1 MLKDN
6 LIKELETSY
15 GFFLNTIECFDEEN
29 SNFSPKEGMFT
40 VSQQVAHAAQ
50 TVDWFIDGAF
60 ISNGFDL
67 NFEKHTEETK
77 NMKSLKQAK
86 DIFTKA
92 VEDAKSVLEKL
103 SDEDL
108 NKPLPEGPVM
118 GGVPKLAIIGAMSD
132 HSAHHRGALA
142 VYARLLGKEPKMPY
156 G

>member
-15 GFFLNTIECFDEEN
+15 GFFLNTIDCLDEDD

-67 NFEKHTEETK
+67 NFEKHTEE
-77 NMKSLKQAK
+77 MKKTISLKQAK
-86 DIFTKA
+86 DIFAKA
-92 VEDAKSVLEKL
+92 VGNAKSVLEKL
-103 SDEDL
+103 SDEEL

-118 GGVPKLAIIGAMSD
+118 GGVPKIAIIGAMSD

>member
-15 GFFLNTIECFDEEN
+15 CFFLNTIECFDEED
-29 SNFSPKEGMFT
+29 SGFSPKEGIFT

-67 NFEKHTEETK
+67 NFEKHAEEMK
-77 NMKSLKQAK
+77 KMKSLKQAK
-86 DIFTKA
+86 DIFAKA
-92 VEDAKSVLEKL
+92 VDNAKKVLAKL

-108 NKPLPEGPVM
+108 SKLLPEGPVM
-118 GGVPKLAIIGAMSD
+118 GGVPKYEIIGAMSD
-132 HSAHHRGALA
+132 HTAHHRGALA

>member
-1 MLKDN
+1 MIKDN
-6 LIKELETSY
+6 LIKELESSF
-15 GFFLNTIECFDEEN
+15 GFFKNTIECLSEED
-29 SNFSPKEGMFT
+29 SDFAPKESMFT